1 MKYDGKDSAD
11 SSCDEFLEVP
21 ICNIAGGSSL
31 TGRFADF
38 LGTSSETSPTCD
50 TYTDHETL
58 HRKEGIGHENRRF
71 ALAHPA
77 GSHSAKNVWH
87 TEGKETVNP
96 PLGGIRLPLLVCP
109 PDFCGNFMF

>member
-1 MKYDGKDSAD
+1 M
-11 SSCDEFLEVP
+11 
-21 ICNIAGGSSL
+21 

-38 LGTSSETSPTCD
+38 LDTSSETSPTCD

-96 PLGGIRLPLLVCP
+96 PLGGIRLPLLGLSSRFLRKFYVLDP
-109 PDFCGNFMF
+109 SFFRESANLRSIRRGSDRQIV